1 MTTETTSARTIRC
14 HVRIL
19 SATISSSVRT
29 RAVNVMDTT
38 WMNCDSKRRNPTSMI
53 TPPVCVCVCMWG
65 VVCGGVGVGRCVCD
79 RESSVNV

>member
-1 MTTETTSARTIRC
+1 MTTETTSARTIRKC

-19 SATISSSVRT
+19 SATISSSVST

-53 TPPVCVCVCMWG
+53 TPPVCEC
-65 VVCGGVGVGRCVCD
+65 VCGGVVGVGRCVYD

>member
-1 MTTETTSARTIRC
+1 MTTETTSARTIRKC

-19 SATISSSVRT
+19 SATISSSVST

-53 TPPVCVCVCMWG
+53 TPPMC
-65 VVCGGVGVGRCVCD
+65 VCGGVWCVGEWVLVGVSMTERVL
-79 RESSVNV
+79 